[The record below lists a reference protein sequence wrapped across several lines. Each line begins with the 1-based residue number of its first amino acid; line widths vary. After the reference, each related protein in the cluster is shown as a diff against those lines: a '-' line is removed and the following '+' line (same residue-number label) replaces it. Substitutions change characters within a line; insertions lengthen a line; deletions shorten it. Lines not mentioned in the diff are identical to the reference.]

1 MLFKNVAGNNSIKE
15 SLILQ
20 VQHNRVSHAQL
31 FFGPEGSGCLP
42 MAIAFAQYICCLNKQ
57 PDDACGHCSS
67 CIKFEKLAHPDF
79 HMVFPINTNNT
90 IKKDACCDDFMV
102 EWRNMVSDNPYF
114 NLYDWL
120 KSLGI
125 ENKQGN
131 IGTDEGTNIIRKLNL
146 TTYESDYKIMLIWM
160 PECLNINAA
169 NKLLKI
175 LEEPP
180 EKTVFILVAESR
192 EQLMA
197 TIQSRTQALR
207 FKPLLDEEIAHFL
220 INDAAIEKDKAY
232 QIAGLAEGNLNMA
245 LKLAQEAELLK
256 KDIDDFLDWMR
267 ICFKINMP
275 KLLVWVD
282 KMAGVGR
289 ENQKNFLAHAV
300 QLTRQ
305 TLMLNLNL
313 PQLVKLSNTDKEL
326 LKKFSQF
333 VNAGNCDDLL
343 IAFDKAYYALERNAN
358 AKMLFLN
365 LSFRVSALLNRKTDL
380 KKVA

>member
-1 MLFKNVAGNNSIKE
+1 MLFKQVAGNNFIKE
-15 SLILQ
+15 ALIQQ
-20 VQHNRVSHAQL
+20 VQHHRVSHAQL

-42 MAIAFAQYICCLNKQ
+42 MAIAFAQYISCVNKQ
-57 PDDACGHCSS
+57 ANDSCGTCSS
-67 CIKFEKLAHPDF
+67 CIKYEKLVHPDF
-79 HMVFPINTNNT
+79 HMVFPVNTNNS
-90 IKKDACCDDFMV
+90 IKKDASCDDFIAD
-102 EWRNMVSDNPYF
+102 WREMIFDNPYF

-131 IGTDEGTNIIRKLNL
+131 IGTDEGTSIIRKLNL
-146 TTYESDYKIMLIWM
+146 TTYESEYKIMLIWM
-160 PECLNINAA
+160 AECMNMFTA

-180 EKTVFILVAESR
+180 EKTIFLLIAESR
-192 EQLMA
+192 EQLMT

-207 FKPLLDEEIAHFL
+207 FKPLLDNEVSQFL
-220 INDAAIEKDKAY
+220 IEEMAVDSQKAM
-232 QIAGLAEGNLNMA
+232 QIAALAEGNLNLA
-245 LKLAQEAELLK
+245 LKLSQEAELLK

-275 KLLVWVD
+275 KLLIWVD

-289 ENQKNFLAHAV
+289 ENQKNFLSHAV

-313 PQLVKLSNTDKEL
+313 PQLVKLTQADKEL

-343 IAFDKAYYALERNAN
+343 NAFDKAYYALERNAN
-358 AKMLFLN
+358 GKMLFLN
-365 LSFRVSALLNRKTDL
+365 LSFRVSALLNRKTDV

>member
-1 MLFKNVAGNNSIKE
+1 MLFKQVAGNNSIKE
-15 SLILQ
+15 ALIQQ

-42 MAIAFAQYICCLNKQ
+42 MAIAFAQFISCLNKQ
-57 PDDACGHCSS
+57 ADDSCGTCSS
-67 CIKFEKLAHPDF
+67 CIKFEKLVHPDF
-79 HMVFPINTNNT
+79 HMVFPVNTNNQ
-90 IKKDACCDDFMV
+90 IKKDACCDDFLV
-102 EWRNMVSDNPYF
+102 EWRNMVGDNPYF

-131 IGTDEGTNIIRKLNL
+131 IGTDEGTNMIRKLNL
-146 TTYESDYKIMLIWM
+146 TTYESEYKIMMIWM
-160 PECLNINAA
+160 PECLNHYTA

-180 EKTVFILVAESR
+180 EKTVFLLVAESR

-207 FKPLLDEEIAHFL
+207 FKPLTDAEVERFLTEEQAVEKQK
-220 INDAAIEKDKAY
+220 AI
-232 QIAGLAEGNLNMA
+232 QIAALAEGNLNLA
-245 LKLAQEAELLK
+245 LKLSQEAELLK
-256 KDIDDFLDWMR
+256 KDIDDFLEWMR

-289 ENQKNFLAHAV
+289 ENQKNFLSHAV

-313 PQLVKLSNTDKEL
+313 PELVKLSQTDKEL

-333 VNAGNCDDLL
+333 VNANNCDDLL
-343 IAFDKAYYALERNAN
+343 MAFDKAYYALERNAN

-365 LSFRVSALLNRKTDL
+365 LSFRVSALLNRKVEL
-380 KKVA
+380 KSVA

>member
-1 MLFKNVAGNNSIKE
+1 MLFKQVAGNISIKE
-15 SLILQ
+15 TLVQQ
-20 VQHNRVSHAQL
+20 VKHNRVSHAQL

-42 MAIAFAQYICCLNKQ
+42 MAIAFAQYISCLNKQ
-57 PDDACGHCSS
+57 DDDSCGTCSS
-67 CIKFEKLAHPDF
+67 CIKFEKLVHPDF
-79 HMVFPINTNNT
+79 HMVFPVNTNNS
-90 IKKDACCDDFMV
+90 IKKDACCDDFIS
-102 EWRNMVSDNPYF
+102 EWRNMIFDNPYF

-120 KSLGI
+120 KNLGI

-131 IGTDEGTNIIRKLNL
+131 IGTEEGTNILRKLNL
-146 TTYESDYKIMLIWM
+146 TTYESDYKTMLIWM
-160 PECLNINAA
+160 PECMNHHTA

-180 EKTVFILVAESR
+180 EKTVFLLVAESR

-207 FKPLLDEEIAHFL
+207 FKPLHDNEIEQFLLEE
-220 INDAAIEKDKAY
+220 
-232 QIAGLAEGNLNMA
+232 QIADKEKAFQIAALAEGNLNLA

-289 ENQKNFLAHAV
+289 ENQKNFLSHAV

-313 PQLVKLSNTDKEL
+313 PELVKLSQSDKEI

-343 IAFDKAYYALERNAN
+343 SAFDKAYYALERNAN

-365 LSFRVSALLNRKTDL
+365 LSFRVSTLLNRKVGL
-380 KKVA
+380 KNVA

>member
-1 MLFKNVAGNNSIKE
+1 MLFKQVAGNNSIKE
-15 SLILQ
+15 ALIQQ
-20 VQHNRVSHAQL
+20 VHHNRVSHAQL
-31 FFGPEGSGCLP
+31 FFGPDGSGCLP
-42 MAIAFAQYICCLNKQ
+42 MAIAFAQFISCVNKQ
-57 PDDACGHCSS
+57 QNDSCGACYS
-67 CIKFEKLAHPDF
+67 CIKYEKLVHPDF
-79 HMVFPINTNNT
+79 HMVFPVNTNNS
-90 IKKDACCDDFMV
+90 IKKDACCDDFIAD
-102 EWRNMVSDNPYF
+102 WRSMITDNPYF

-131 IGTDEGTNIIRKLNL
+131 IGTEEGSNIIRKLSL
-146 TTYESDYKIMLIWM
+146 TTYESEYKIMLIWM
-160 PECLNINAA
+160 AESMNMHTA

-180 EKTVFILVAESR
+180 EKTVFLLVAESR

-207 FKPLLDEEIAHFL
+207 FKPLTDAEIEQFL
-220 INDAAIEKDKAY
+220 IGELAVEKHKAI
-232 QIAGLAEGNLNMA
+232 QIAALSEGNLNLA
-245 LKLAQEAELLK
+245 LKLSQEAELLK

-275 KLLVWVD
+275 KLLIWVD

-305 TLMLNLNL
+305 TLMLNLDL
-313 PQLVKLSNTDKEL
+313 PQLVKLSQIDKEL

-343 IAFDKAYYALERNAN
+343 MAFDKAYYALERNAN

-365 LSFRVSALLNRKTDL
+365 LSFRVSALLNRKTEL

>member
-1 MLFKNVAGNNSIKE
+1 MLFKQVAGNNSIKE
-15 SLILQ
+15 SLIQQ

-42 MAIAFAQYICCLNKQ
+42 MAIAFAQFICCINKQ
-57 PDDACGHCSS
+57 AHDACGTCSS
-67 CIKFEKLAHPDF
+67 CIKFEKLVHPDF
-79 HMVFPINTNNT
+79 HMVFPVNTNNQ
-90 IKKDACCDDFMV
+90 IKKDASCDDFIG
-102 EWRNMVSDNPYF
+102 EWRSMIADNPYF

-146 TTYESDYKIMLIWM
+146 TTYESEYKIMLIWM
-160 PECLNINAA
+160 PECLNIHAA

-180 EKTVFILVAESR
+180 EKTVFLLVAESR
-192 EQLMA
+192 EQLMT

-207 FKPLLDEEIAHFL
+207 FKPLLETEIVHFL
-220 INDAAIEKDKAY
+220 VQELAVNSEKAI
-232 QIAGLAEGNLNMA
+232 QIGALSEGNLNLA
-245 LKLAQEAELLK
+245 LKLSQEAELLK
-256 KDIDDFLDWMR
+256 KDIEDFLAWMR

-289 ENQKNFLAHAV
+289 ENQKNFLSHAV

-313 PQLVKLSNTDKEL
+313 PQLVKLSENDIEL

-333 VNAGNCDDLL
+333 VNAENSDDLL
-343 IAFDKAYYALERNAN
+343 TAFDKAYYALERNAN

-365 LSFRVSALLNRKTDL
+365 LSFRMSALLNRKVGI
-380 KKVA
+380 KNVA

>member
-1 MLFKNVAGNNSIKE
+1 
-15 SLILQ
+15 
-20 VQHNRVSHAQL
+20 
-31 FFGPEGSGCLP
+31 
-42 MAIAFAQYICCLNKQ
+42 
-57 PDDACGHCSS
+57 
-67 CIKFEKLAHPDF
+67 
-79 HMVFPINTNNT
+79 MVFPVNNNNQV
-90 IKKDACCDDFMV
+90 KKDACSDDFLL
-102 EWRNMVSDNPYF
+102 EWRGMIADNPYF

-131 IGTDEGTNIIRKLNL
+131 IGTEEGSNIIRKLNL

-160 PECLNINAA
+160 PECLNHFTA

-180 EKTVFILVAESR
+180 EKTVFLLVAESR
-192 EQLMA
+192 EQLMS

-207 FKPLLDEEIAHFL
+207 FKPLQDHEIEQFL
-220 INDAAIEKDKAY
+220 IEELGIEKEKSLQVA
-232 QIAGLAEGNLNMA
+232 ALSEGNLNLA
-245 LKLAQEAELLK
+245 LKLSQESALLK

-275 KLLVWVD
+275 KLLIWVD

-313 PQLVKLSNTDKEL
+313 PQLVKLSENDKEL

-343 IAFDKAYYALERNAN
+343 GAFDKAYYALERNAN

-365 LSFRVSALLNRKTDL
+365 LSFRVSALLNRKVEL
-380 KKVA
+380 KKAA

>member
-1 MLFKNVAGNNSIKE
+1 MLFKQVAGNISIKE
-15 SLILQ
+15 ALIQQ

-57 PDDACGHCSS
+57 AHDSCGTCSS
-67 CIKFEKLAHPDF
+67 CIKFEKLVHPDF
-79 HMVFPINTNNT
+79 HMVFPVNNNNQ
-90 IKKDACCDDFMV
+90 IKKDACSDDFLS
-102 EWRNMVSDNPYF
+102 EWRGMIADNPYF

-131 IGTDEGTNIIRKLNL
+131 IGTEEGSNIIRKLNL
-146 TTYESDYKIMLIWM
+146 TTYESEYKIMLIWM
-160 PECLNINAA
+160 PECLNHYTA

-180 EKTVFILVAESR
+180 EKTVFLLVAESR
-192 EQLMA
+192 EQLMS

-207 FKPLLDEEIAHFL
+207 FKPLLDQEIEQFL
-220 INDAAIEKDKAY
+220 MDEIGIDSDKAL
-232 QIAGLAEGNLNMA
+232 QIAALAEGNLNLA
-245 LKLAQEAELLK
+245 LKLSQESALLK

-313 PQLVKLSNTDKEL
+313 PELVKLTENDKEL

-343 IAFDKAYYALERNAN
+343 TAFDKAYYSLERNAN

-365 LSFRVSALLNRKTDL
+365 LSFRVSALLNRKVEL

>member
-1 MLFKNVAGNNSIKE
+1 MLFKQVAGNNSIKE
-15 SLILQ
+15 ALIQQ
-20 VQHNRVSHAQL
+20 VQNNRVSHAQL

-57 PDDACGHCSS
+57 TNDACGVCSS
-67 CIKFEKLAHPDF
+67 CVKFEKLVHPDF
-79 HMVFPINTNNT
+79 HMVFPVNNNNQV
-90 IKKDACCDDFMV
+90 KKDACSDDFLS
-102 EWRNMVSDNPYF
+102 EWRSMIADNPYF

-131 IGTDEGTNIIRKLNL
+131 IGTEEGTNIIRKLNL

-160 PECLNINAA
+160 PECMNHHTA

-175 LEEPP
+175 FEEPP
-180 EKTVFILVAESR
+180 EKTVFLLVAESR

-197 TIQSRTQALR
+197 TIQSRTQAIR
-207 FKPLLDEEIAHFL
+207 FKPLLDHEIEHFL
-220 INDAAIEKDKAY
+220 VEEQAIENDKAI
-232 QIAGLAEGNLNMA
+232 QIAGLAEGNLNLA
-245 LKLAQEAELLK
+245 LKLSQEAELLK

-313 PQLVKLSNTDKEL
+313 PQLVKLSQNDKEL

-365 LSFRVSALLNRKTDL
+365 LSFRVSALLNRKVEL
-380 KKVA
+380 KNVA

>member
-1 MLFKNVAGNNSIKE
+1 MLFKHVAGNNFIKE
-15 SLILQ
+15 SLVQQ

-42 MAIAFAQYICCLNKQ
+42 MAIAFAQYICCLNKLKN
-57 PDDACGHCSS
+57 DSCGTCSS
-67 CIKFEKLAHPDF
+67 CIKFEKLVHPDF
-79 HMVFPINTNNT
+79 HMVFPINTNNFV
-90 IKKDACCDDFMV
+90 KKDACCDDFMS
-102 EWRNMVSDNPYF
+102 EWRAMLSDNPYL

-131 IGTDEGTNIIRKLNL
+131 IGTEEGTNIIRKLNL

-180 EKTVFILVAESR
+180 EKTVFLLIAESR

-207 FKPLLDEEIAHFL
+207 FKPLLDQEIEHFL
-220 INDAAIEKDKAY
+220 IEDAGVDKEKAF
-232 QIAGLAEGNLNMA
+232 QIAGLAEGNLNLA

-275 KLLVWVD
+275 KLLIWVD

-300 QLTRQ
+300 QLMRQ
-305 TLMLNLNL
+305 TLMLNLDL
-313 PQLVKLSNTDKEL
+313 PQLVKLSQIDKEL

-343 IAFDKAYYALERNAN
+343 MAFDKAYYALERNAN

-365 LSFRVSALLNRKTDL
+365 LSFRVSALLNRKTEL

>member
-1 MLFKNVAGNNSIKE
+1 MLFKQVAGNNSIKE
-15 SLILQ
+15 ALIQQ

-42 MAIAFAQYICCLNKQ
+42 MAIAFAQYVCCLNKTEH
-57 PDDACGHCSS
+57 DSCGTCSS
-67 CIKFEKLAHPDF
+67 CVKFDKLVHPDF
-79 HMVFPINTNNT
+79 HMVFPINTNSSV
-90 IKKDACCDDFMV
+90 KKDACCDDFML
-102 EWRNMVSDNPYF
+102 EWRSMVADNPYF

-131 IGTDEGTNIIRKLNL
+131 IGTEEGTNMIRKLNL
-146 TTYESDYKIMLIWM
+146 TTYESAYKIMLIWM
-160 PECLNINAA
+160 PECLNHFTA

-207 FKPLLDEEIAHFL
+207 FKPLTDTEIEQFL
-220 INDAAIEKDKAY
+220 AYEMGLEKEKAM
-232 QIAGLAEGNLNMA
+232 QISGLADGNLNLA

-289 ENQKNFLAHAV
+289 ENQKNFMAHAV

-313 PQLVKLSNTDKEL
+313 PQLVKLSQTDKEL

-333 VNAGNCDDLL
+333 VNAGNSDDLL
-343 IAFDKAYYALERNAN
+343 SAFDKAYYALERNAN

-365 LSFRVSALLNRKTDL
+365 LSFRLSALLNRKADL
-380 KKVA
+380 KVVA

>member
-1 MLFKNVAGNNSIKE
+1 MLFKQVAGNISIKE
-15 SLILQ
+15 ALIQQ
-20 VQHNRVSHAQL
+20 VQNNRVSHAQL

-42 MAIAFAQYICCLNKQ
+42 MAIAFAQFISCLHKQ
-57 PDDACGHCSS
+57 ENDSCGICSS
-67 CIKFEKLAHPDF
+67 CVKFEKLVHPDF
-79 HMVFPINTNNT
+79 HMVFPINTNNV
-90 IKKDACCDDFMV
+90 IKKDACCDDFLGD
-102 EWRNMVSDNPYF
+102 WREMIADNPYF

-120 KSLGI
+120 KNLGI

-131 IGTDEGTNIIRKLNL
+131 IGTEEGTNIIRKLNL
-146 TTYESDYKIMLIWM
+146 TTYESEYKIMLIWM
-160 PECLNINAA
+160 AESMNGHTA

-180 EKTVFILVAESR
+180 EKTIFLLVAESR
-192 EQLMA
+192 EQLMT
-197 TIQSRTQALR
+197 TIQSRTQAMR
-207 FKPLLDEEIAHFL
+207 FKPLLDVEITQFL
-220 INDAAIEKDKAY
+220 TDELAVEKEKAV
-232 QIAGLAEGNLNMA
+232 QIAALSEGNLNLA
-245 LKLAQEAELLK
+245 LKLSQEAELLK
-256 KDIDDFLDWMR
+256 KVIDDFLDWMR

-289 ENQKNFLAHAV
+289 ENQKNFLTHVV

-313 PQLVKLSNTDKEL
+313 PDLVKLSQTDKEL

-343 IAFDKAYYALERNAN
+343 NAFDKAYYALERNAN

-365 LSFRVSALLNRKTDL
+365 LSFRVSSLLNRKAEL
-380 KKVA
+380 KSVA

>member
-1 MLFKNVAGNNSIKE
+1 
-15 SLILQ
+15 
-20 VQHNRVSHAQL
+20 
-31 FFGPEGSGCLP
+31 
-42 MAIAFAQYICCLNKQ
+42 
-57 PDDACGHCSS
+57 
-67 CIKFEKLAHPDF
+67 
-79 HMVFPINTNNT
+79 MVFPVNTNNQ
-90 IKKDACCDDFMV
+90 IKKDACCDDFLV
-102 EWRNMVSDNPYF
+102 EWRNMVGDNPYF

-131 IGTDEGTNIIRKLNL
+131 IGTDEGTNMIRKLNL
-146 TTYESDYKIMLIWM
+146 TTYESEYKIMMIWM
-160 PECLNINAA
+160 PECLNHYTA

-180 EKTVFILVAESR
+180 EKTVFLLVAESR

-207 FKPLLDEEIAHFL
+207 FKPLTDAEVERFLTEEQAVEKQK
-220 INDAAIEKDKAY
+220 AI
-232 QIAGLAEGNLNMA
+232 QIAALAEGNLNLA
-245 LKLAQEAELLK
+245 LKLSQEAELLK
-256 KDIDDFLDWMR
+256 KDIDDFLEWMR

-289 ENQKNFLAHAV
+289 ENQKNFLSHAV

-313 PQLVKLSNTDKEL
+313 PELVKLSQTDKEL

-333 VNAGNCDDLL
+333 VNANNCDDLL
-343 IAFDKAYYALERNAN
+343 MAFDKAYYALERNAN

-365 LSFRVSALLNRKTDL
+365 LSFRVSALLNRKVEL
-380 KKVA
+380 KSVA

>member
-1 MLFKNVAGNNSIKE
+1 MLFKQVAGNNSIKE
-15 SLILQ
+15 ALVQQ
-20 VQHNRVSHAQL
+20 VKHNRVSHAQL

-42 MAIAFAQYICCLNKQ
+42 MAIAFSQYISCLNKQ
-57 PDDACGHCSS
+57 THDSCGTCSS
-67 CIKFEKLAHPDF
+67 CIKFEKLVHPDF
-79 HMVFPINTNNT
+79 HMVFPVNTNNQ
-90 IKKDACCDDFMV
+90 IKKEPSCDDFIF
-102 EWRNMVSDNPYF
+102 EWRKAILDNPYL

-131 IGTDEGTNIIRKLNL
+131 IGTQEGSNIIKKLNL
-146 TTYESDYKIMLIWM
+146 TTYESEYKIMLIWM
-160 PECLNINAA
+160 PECMNHFTA

-180 EKTVFILVAESR
+180 DKTIFLLVAESR
-192 EQLMA
+192 EQLMT

-207 FKPLLDEEIAHFL
+207 FKPVEDGEIQQFL
-220 INDAAIEKDKAY
+220 IEELSVNSEKAFQIAAI
-232 QIAGLAEGNLNMA
+232 AEGNLNLA
-245 LKLAQEAELLK
+245 LKLSQEAELLK
-256 KDIDDFLDWMR
+256 KDIDEFLEWMR

-282 KMAGVGR
+282 KMSGAGR

-313 PQLVKLSNTDKEL
+313 PQLVKLSDNDKEL

-343 IAFDKAYYALERNAN
+343 QAFDKAYYALERNAN
-358 AKMLFLN
+358 GKMLFLN
-365 LSFRVSALLNRKTDL
+365 LSFRVSTLLNRKTVL
-380 KKVA
+380 QKVA

>member
-1 MLFKNVAGNNSIKE
+1 MLFSQVIGNTSIKE
-15 SLILQ
+15 TLLQQ
-20 VQHNRVSHAQL
+20 VQNNRVSHAQL

-42 MAIAFAQYICCLNKQ
+42 MAIAYAQYISCLNKQ
-57 PDDACGHCSS
+57 PADSCGTCSS
-67 CIKFEKLAHPDF
+67 CIKFEKLVHPDF
-79 HMVFPINTNNT
+79 HMVFPVNNNNQ
-90 IKKDACCDDFMV
+90 IKKDACCDDFLP
-102 EWRNMVSDNPYF
+102 EWRSMIADNPYF

-120 KSLGI
+120 KNLGI

-131 IGTDEGTNIIRKLNL
+131 IGTEEGTNIIRKLNL
-146 TTYESDYKIMLIWM
+146 TTYESDYKIMFIWM
-160 PECLNINAA
+160 PECFHNNTA

-180 EKTVFILVAESR
+180 EKTVFLLVAESR

-207 FKPLLDEEIAHFL
+207 FKPLSEAEIEKFLVEEIAV
-220 INDAAIEKDKAY
+220 EKEKAF
-232 QIAGLAEGNLNMA
+232 QIAALAEGNLNLA
-245 LKLAQEAELLK
+245 LKLSQEAELLK

-275 KLLVWVD
+275 KLLIWVD
-282 KMAGVGR
+282 KLAGVGR
-289 ENQKNFLAHAV
+289 ENQKNFLSHAV

-305 TLMLNLNL
+305 TLMLNLQL
-313 PQLVKLSNTDKEL
+313 PQLVKLSHNDKEL

-343 IAFDKAYYALERNAN
+343 QAFDKAYYALERNAN

-365 LSFRVSALLNRKTDL
+365 LSFRVSALLNRKVEL
-380 KKVA
+380 KSVA